1 LAREPQASVF
11 RHGCQIRPSPR
22 SASEPDRPDA
32 TLLNSLTW
40 PYFIARQPR
49 PTNCSQKKAWLKP
62 KATLTKGT
70 NGRYNPAPNGDRF
83 RNLITRRESAGFI
96 EKTIL
101 ALREHEEMGLSHAHR
116 RGENGLAK
124 AIPMNLALQVFTPLR
139 SSRCHKMRDPLR
151 SNCVCLKEEM
161 EETSQLRVSEDA
173 RAVFSVVAE
182 RMTGFTSQTA
192 EETLAVEEPLEIQLG
207 YATAEGRA
215 IKSVSVTMRT
225 PGYDFELAAGFL
237 MTEGVVRDV
246 NDIER
251 IAYAGAGNIDEAAE
265 SSTARSV
272 LPYQPW
278 KNIVRVELAT
288 GVTVSLAN
296 LQRNF
301 YTTSSCGI
309 CGKASLLALQSV
321 CPARSDNRFAISAE
335 TLYTLPARLRAAQS
349 VFDRTGG
356 LHGAG
361 LFNAGGELLALREDV
376 GRHNAV
382 DKLLGAEFLADRTPL
397 RDSLLLLSGR
407 ASFELLQKAL
417 MGGVAM
423 VASVGAPSS
432 LAVRVAKDFDIT
444 LVGFLR
450 DHHFNVYHGAQ
461 RVSGCKQRNEQGA
474 L

>member
-1 LAREPQASVF
+1 
-11 RHGCQIRPSPR
+11 
-22 SASEPDRPDA
+22 
-32 TLLNSLTW
+32 
-40 PYFIARQPR
+40 
-49 PTNCSQKKAWLKP
+49 
-62 KATLTKGT
+62 
-70 NGRYNPAPNGDRF
+70 
-83 RNLITRRESAGFI
+83 
-96 EKTIL
+96 
-101 ALREHEEMGLSHAHR
+101 
-116 RGENGLAK
+116 
-124 AIPMNLALQVFTPLR
+124 
-139 SSRCHKMRDPLR
+139 
-151 SNCVCLKEEM
+151 M
-161 EETSQLRVSEDA
+161 EETTGLLISENARALLRVM
-173 RAVFSVVAE
+173 AE
-182 RMTGFTSQTA
+182 RVTGFTSQTA
-192 EETLAVEEPLEIQLG
+192 EEMLAVEEPLEIQLG
-207 YATAEGRA
+207 YDTAEGRA
-215 IKSVSVTMRT
+215 VKSISVTMRT

-251 IAYAGAGNIDEAAE
+251 IAYVGTGNIDEAAE
-265 SSTARSV
+265 SSTARTV

-278 KNIVRVELAT
+278 NNIVRVELAT

-321 CPARSDNRFAISAE
+321 CPPRRSNRFSISTE

-361 LFNAGGELLALREDV
+361 LFHADGELLALREDV

-382 DKLLGAEFLADRTPL
+382 DKLFGAEFLADRTPL

-417 MGGVAM
+417 MGGIAM

-432 LAVRVAKDFDIT
+432 LAVRVAKEFDIT

-450 DHHFNVYHGAQ
+450 DDHFNVYHGAEH
-461 RVSGCKQRNEQGA
+461 VSGWKARE
-474 L
+474 

>member
-1 LAREPQASVF
+1 
-11 RHGCQIRPSPR
+11 
-22 SASEPDRPDA
+22 
-32 TLLNSLTW
+32 
-40 PYFIARQPR
+40 
-49 PTNCSQKKAWLKP
+49 
-62 KATLTKGT
+62 
-70 NGRYNPAPNGDRF
+70 
-83 RNLITRRESAGFI
+83 
-96 EKTIL
+96 
-101 ALREHEEMGLSHAHR
+101 
-116 RGENGLAK
+116 
-124 AIPMNLALQVFTPLR
+124 
-139 SSRCHKMRDPLR
+139 
-151 SNCVCLKEEM
+151 M
-161 EETSQLRVSEDA
+161 EETTGLLISENA
-173 RAVFSVVAE
+173 RAVLSVMAE
-182 RMTGFTSQTA
+182 RVSGFTSQTA

-207 YATAEGRA
+207 YGTAEGRA
-215 IKSVSVTMRT
+215 VKPISVTMRT

-251 IAYAGAGNIDEAAE
+251 IAYAGTGNIDEAAE
-265 SSTARSV
+265 SSATRTL

-288 GVTVSLAN
+288 GVAVSLAN

-321 CPARSDNRFAISAE
+321 CPPRRNNRFSISAE

-361 LFNAGGELLALREDV
+361 LFHADGELLALREDV

-397 RDSLLLLSGR
+397 HDSLLLLSGR

-423 VASVGAPSS
+423 VASVGRHPVLRCGWPGSSISPSLVFCGTTIS
-432 LAVRVAKDFDIT
+432 TFIT
-444 LVGFLR
+444 EPNTYLVGR
-450 DHHFNVYHGAQ
+450 PG
-461 RVSGCKQRNEQGA
+461 NEQGA